1 MAAKKRGLG
10 ERGLGALLQG
20 SKVNL
25 NQGSDSAKRDGEM
38 QDIPVDLIQRGRYQ
52 PRRDMDP
59 AALQELADSIRQQG
73 VMQPVVVRPIAD
85 GRYELIAGERRWRAT
100 QLAELDSIPAIIRDV
115 PDEAAIAMA
124 LIENIQ
130 RENLNPIE
138 EAFALQRLQDEFG
151 LTQAQV
157 AEAVGKSR
165 TTITNLL
172 RLIGLTEDVRTMLE
186 HGDLEMGHGRAMLT
200 LPPEQ
205 QMQVARQVVAKS
217 LSVRQTEALVRRL
230 QQESPEEKGEEKKA
244 LDPNIRALQDDLSE
258 RLGARVSIAHGK
270 RGKGK
275 LVIEY
280 TSLDELDGILG
291 HIR

>member
-1 MAAKKRGLG
+1 
-10 ERGLGALLQG
+10 
-20 SKVNL
+20 VNL
-25 NQGSDSAKRDGEM
+25 NQETSDHDGELRE
-38 QDIPVDLIQRGRYQ
+38 IPVDLIQRGRYQ

-73 VMQPVVVRPIAD
+73 VMQPVVVRPVSE

-100 QLAELDSIPAIIRDV
+100 QMAELDRIPAIIRDV

-172 RLIGLTEDVRTMLE
+172 RLIGLTEDVRVMLE

-217 LSVRQTEALVRRL
+217 LSVRQTEALVRRV
-230 QQESPEEKGEEKKA
+230 QQEKPEDKASAKPA
-244 LDPNIRALQDDLSE
+244 LDPNIRALQDDLSD
-258 RLGARVSIAHGK
+258 RLGARVAINHGK

-280 TSLDELDGILG
+280 SSLDELDGILG